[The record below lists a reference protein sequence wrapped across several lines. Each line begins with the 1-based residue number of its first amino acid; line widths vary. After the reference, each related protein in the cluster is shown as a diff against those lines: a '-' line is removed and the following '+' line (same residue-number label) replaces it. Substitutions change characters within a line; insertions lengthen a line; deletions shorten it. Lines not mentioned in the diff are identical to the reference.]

1 MEPSSVPALRFSL
14 SVFIFSWKPS
24 DQGDVGGSPERI
36 FPDKEN
42 RRACPELQQCENAV
56 TAERDIVFIQI
67 INKGLIYRIPIPAQN
82 ERGVRMIFW
91 NEELLRMLQ
100 KFCFELWN
108 LSIYKEVRPLEFW
121 MHETLLFYRF
131 WQNVEV
137 ESRKKEGNLFT
148 WWKMRDAEIKEKQN
162 KSDVEKFLLQERK
175 GSNFYCSNIT
185 KPDIAACSFWDSGL

>member
-42 RRACPELQQCENAV
+42 RRACPDLQQCENAV

-82 ERGVRMIFW
+82 ERDVRVIF
-91 NEELLRMLQ
+91 
-100 KFCFELWN
+100 
-108 LSIYKEVRPLEFW
+108 
-121 MHETLLFYRF
+121 
-131 WQNVEV
+131 
-137 ESRKKEGNLFT
+137 
-148 WWKMRDAEIKEKQN
+148 
-162 KSDVEKFLLQERK
+162 
-175 GSNFYCSNIT
+175 
-185 KPDIAACSFWDSGL
+185 